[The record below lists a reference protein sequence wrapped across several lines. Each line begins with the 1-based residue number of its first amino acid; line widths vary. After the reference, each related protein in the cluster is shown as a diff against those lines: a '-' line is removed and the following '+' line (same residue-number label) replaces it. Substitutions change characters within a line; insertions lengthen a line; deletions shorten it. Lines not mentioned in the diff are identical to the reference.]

1 LALPT
6 EEAATLA
13 LRTQQII
20 AHETGVAA
28 VADPLGGSYLVETLT
43 DETER
48 EAEEMF
54 AQIDALGDGSIL
66 EGVLRGV
73 ESGWFTQRIAE
84 AAFEEQRRFETGD
97 LVQVGVNAF
106 VEADEPPLS
115 ILQIP
120 METERAQIAAIERV
134 RSERDGAV
142 AQAALDALVEAAK
155 DPEIELIEPLV
166 ACARARCTG
175 GEVTQALQSVFGV
188 WRETPAF

>member
-1 LALPT
+1 
-6 EEAATLA
+6 
-13 LRTQQII
+13 
-20 AHETGVAA
+20 VAA
-28 VADPLGGSYLVETLT
+28 VADPLGGSYLIEALT

-188 WRETPAF
+188 WREAPAF